1 MVLPAEKPPGTALK
15 RVFFG
20 EKVFFF
26 AFGLAFFAFPL
37 YNTSKDTRA
46 FRTRPVRPPVFIAVH
61 KRLTPSQRKTDTM
74 NIKIALKSAA
84 VSLALAVASIPA
96 FCVEPVTSFVPSDVA
111 GALYVNFEA
120 LFASPA
126 FKSVLTAFDVDP
138 DELIESVGIKT
149 DDRNA
154 QFVVFITADHRAGL
168 IANTNGQS
176 GEVKK
181 LLTENES
188 YNAQKVEFEGAEVY
202 EIKDPE
208 NDSHLIVMIV
218 SDDQV
223 QAVLTEDMDAK
234 PALLPEIE
242 APSAIVRSLKAED
255 SIFAL
260 ALDREGTMKFLD
272 GEAGPEGLSDQLE
285 QFKGLL
291 GESDDL
297 KSFIFRIASGAD
309 NSIDLFLTAR
319 FNDAKARGE
328 FVDQFNAVKKLL
340 TPAEGEEENANE
352 AAKIFEKLNIETK
365 GNDAVITFNISEDSI
380 LEAIQAATEV
390 ASEALEGGEAGE
402 KADELDDDTPPDFEA
417 MVPLEETPDPDEEGI
432 DEEERAKRL
441 QMREDAI
448 KAREAKI
455 AELRLEYEMNAAARA
470 EAKRIA
476 ALNKEMFAFLK
487 EKDWEG
493 AFNKIEEGADVNGK
507 DENGRTPAF
516 YCVENGNFTI
526 LNNLDSAGKSKVDPN
541 AVDNSGMSLLHC
553 AVLKKQEAI
562 ITYLLKVRA
571 CTPRTQI
578 TKSGATPLYDAARM
592 GTYAMV
598 KDLVTYGADPTVA
611 TKAGLTPLHQAA
623 ARGNLDMVK
632 DLVQAGA
639 DVNAIAENGRT
650 PVFYAAERGKAS
662 TVNFLLEK
670 KAEINLADNGGIT
683 PLHCAASSGN
693 VALVKFLVSKKANF
707 AATAKDGTTVLI
719 AGAKYPEIVKFLADK
734 MPNVNGVNADGN
746 SVLHLCAETADDE
759 TVRKLL
765 YYSIK
770 EDLPNKRGET
780 PLLFAARAGNVDMVK
795 RLLAMNARVT
805 QKIVDEAKTQEIKD
819 LLSAKLKK

>member
-1 MVLPAEKPPGTALK
+1 
-15 RVFFG
+15 
-20 EKVFFF
+20 
-26 AFGLAFFAFPL
+26 
-37 YNTSKDTRA
+37 
-46 FRTRPVRPPVFIAVH
+46 
-61 KRLTPSQRKTDTM
+61 M
-74 NIKIALKSAA
+74 NIKLALKSAA
-84 VSLALAVASIPA
+84 VSLALAFASITT
-96 FCVEPVTSFVPSDVA
+96 FGVEPVTTYVPSDVA

-120 LFASPA
+120 LFGSPA
-126 FKSVLTAFDVDP
+126 FGSILKSFEIDP
-138 DELIESVGIKT
+138 DEMLESVGIKMG
-149 DDRNA
+149 DKNA
-154 QFVVFITADHRAGL
+154 QFVVFVSADHRAGL
-168 IANTNGQS
+168 IANVNGQS
-176 GEVKK
+176 GELKK
-181 LLTENES
+181 FVTENEAFS
-188 YNAQKVEFEGAEVY
+188 AQKVEFEGAEVY
-202 EIKDPE
+202 EIKDEE
-208 NDSHLIVMIV
+208 NTAHFIVMVV

-234 PALLPEIE
+234 PALYPEVE
-242 APSAIVRSLKAED
+242 APSALVRSLKAED

-260 ALDREGTMKFLD
+260 ALDREGLMKYL
-272 GEAGPEGLSDQLE
+272 AGDARTGAEGLSDQIE

-291 GESDDL
+291 GESEDL

-328 FVDQFNAVKKLL
+328 FVEQFETLKKML

-352 AAKIFEKLNIETK
+352 AAKLFENLKIETK
-365 GNDAVITFNISEDSI
+365 GNDAVVTFNISEDSI
-380 LEAIQAATEV
+380 LEVVQAATAA

-402 KADELDDDTPPDFEA
+402 KPGEKADGEEEMPDFEA

-432 DEEERAKRL
+432 DEEEREKRI
-441 QMREDAI
+441 QMREEAV

-455 AELRLEYEMNAAARA
+455 AELRLEYEQNAAAR
-470 EAKRIA
+470 EQAKRVA
-476 ALNKEMFAFLK
+476 KLNKEMFAYLK
-487 EKDWEG
+487 EKDWEN
-493 AFNKIEEGADVNGK
+493 AFAKIEEGADVNAK
-507 DENGRTPAF
+507 DDKGRTPAF

-526 LNNLDSAGKSKVDPN
+526 LSNLDSAGKSKVDPN

-578 TKSGATPLYDAARM
+578 EKSGATPLYDAARM
-592 GTYAMV
+592 GTYEMV
-598 KDLVTYGADPTVA
+598 KSLVNYGADPNVA

-639 DVNAIAENGRT
+639 EVNAVAENGRT
-650 PVFYAAERGKAS
+650 PIFYAAERGKAS

-670 KAEINLADNGGIT
+670 KAEVNLADKGGIT
-683 PLHCAASSGN
+683 PLHCAAFSGN

-707 AATAKDGTTVLI
+707 AATANDGTTVLI

-734 MPNVNGVNADGN
+734 MPNVNGVDKDGN
-746 SVLHLCAETADDE
+746 SVLHLCAATADDE

-770 EDLPNKRGET
+770 EDLPNKKGET

-795 RLLAMNARVT
+795 RLLAMNVKVT